1 MTKLRKLSQL
11 EVLDRVEDYIAY
23 NGPNWL
29 VEASN
34 HSYMDMQSVCINLGL
49 ETYWHTLYSAALNKL
64 DISENGKGEFH
75 VIG

>member
-1 MTKLRKLSQL
+1 MTQLRKLSQL

-23 NGPNWL
+23 NGPDWL

-49 ETYWHTLYSAALNKL
+49 ETMWQTLYSNAMDKL
-64 DISENGKGEFH
+64 DISENAKGEFY
-75 VIG
+75 VIK